1 MEDRIAVELT
11 FKGESEAEAQSVLS
25 EAGAENVETRQS
37 RGFTG
42 IEVVMI
48 GLLLADGASKLIER
62 LARTWRCGV
71 VVTVDAGGK
80 KVTTEKNCD
89 LPRGSV
95 LLVHPDGTQL
105 TLQEPA
111 SGEVSSWFKDAFK
124 AVAGKA

>member
-1 MEDRIAVELT
+1 MDDRIAVELT
-11 FKGESEAEAQSVLS
+11 FKGESEAEAQAVLS
-25 EAGAENVETRQS
+25 EAGAENVETNQS

-42 IEVVMI
+42 VEIVII
-48 GLLLADGASKLIER
+48 GILLADGVSKLIER

-71 VVTVDAGGK
+71 VVTVDAAGK
-80 KVTTEKNCD
+80 KVSTEKNCD

-95 LLVHPDGTQL
+95 LLVHPDGTQV

-111 SGEVSSWFKDAFK
+111 GAEISSWFKDVFK

>member
-11 FKGESEAEAQSVLS
+11 FKGESEAEVQALLS

-42 IEVVMI
+42 IEIVML
-48 GLLLADGASKLIER
+48 GLLLADGISKLVER
-62 LARTWRCGV
+62 LTRTWKCGV
-71 VVTVDAGGK
+71 VVTVDSGGK

-95 LLVHPDGTQL
+95 LLVHPDGTQV

-111 SGEVSSWFKDAFK
+111 TAEISSWFKDVFK

>member
-11 FKGESEAEAQSVLS
+11 FKGESEAEAQAVLS
-25 EAGAENVETRQS
+25 ESGAENVEVRQS

-42 IEVVMI
+42 IEIVMI
-48 GLLLADGASKLIER
+48 GLLLADGVSKLIER
-62 LARTWRCGV
+62 LVRTWRCGI
-71 VVTVDAGGK
+71 VVTVNAAGK
-80 KVTTEKNCD
+80 KITTEKNCD

-95 LLVHPDGTQL
+95 LLVHPDGTQV

-111 SGEVSSWFKDAFK
+111 TAEISSWFKDAFK